1 MKKKLWTGCI
11 VVLLCAMALGMT
23 SFAASGKSM
32 KNKKWISAA
41 GGIYIDE
48 DKDGIKEEFKLY
60 DTQYY
65 KIKIPRQGYMVV
77 DVKASSIPGV
87 KEYDN
92 YWAAQFKG
100 DGEFAEGTEESL
112 DVGILN
118 SKKKELKYF
127 TNLLSKKKDMKFSWA
142 VKKGTYSISTINLA
156 ATMEPIVNNILGSVT
171 ASWRKVPSAEGYL
184 VYRTEGKAGEN
195 RKLLT
200 IAEAGETTYT
210 DNTVIPGTFYT
221 YEIIPYL
228 GTEFGTCDNAITV
241 CAKAENPGEGTE
253 QPGIDSPV
261 TFSIEPFANLDYT
274 FQTIDG
280 DTVSSKVLPTKDV
293 TLLVFGRTTCAS
305 SWLTLRSI
313 AESSWVHDPKVSVI
327 YVDIEGADAEVIRSS
342 IDYYAQLSEDASQ
355 YYLGCEKIVFCQDAD
370 GKNDE
375 ARKMYHTLSGKWG
388 TISLPMTILVDKKN
402 IVREMLTGYQIA
414 DKILPVMN
422 QVIVKGNA
430 AEEEDKKGDT
440 DKDDTDKDDT
450 GTGDTGNDNTG
461 TGDSQ
466 KQPIAVKAEQVR
478 LSKTNLTFNGKAQKP
493 SVIARDSQGRQINSA
508 DYTVTYSN
516 NINVGQATATIIFK
530 NNYTGTVKKTF
541 LIMPK
546 GTNISRLTPKK
557 KGLIVKWKKQSSQI
571 SGYEI
576 QYSTNRNFK
585 GAKTIRNTKAKTV
598 SKKISG
604 LKAKKRYYVR
614 IRTYKT
620 TVADGRNLKL
630 YSGWSKVKSV
640 KTKK

>member
-1 MKKKLWTGCI
+1 MTG
-11 VVLLCAMALGMT
+11 VQTCALPIFVCEWDEKQTGELGQP
-23 SFAASGKSM
+23 
-32 KNKKWISAA
+32 
-41 GGIYIDE
+41 
-48 DKDGIKEEFKLY
+48 EE
-60 DTQYY
+60 
-65 KIKIPRQGYMVV
+65 P
-77 DVKASSIPGV
+77 
-87 KEYDN
+87 
-92 YWAAQFKG
+92 
-100 DGEFAEGTEESL
+100 GTEE
-112 DVGILN
+112 
-118 SKKKELKYF
+118 
-127 TNLLSKKKDMKFSWA
+127 
-142 VKKGTYSISTINLA
+142 
-156 ATMEPIVNNILGSVT
+156 
-171 ASWRKVPSAEGYL
+171 
-184 VYRTEGKAGEN
+184 
-195 RKLLT
+195 
-200 IAEAGETTYT
+200 
-210 DNTVIPGTFYT
+210 PGT
-221 YEIIPYL
+221 
-228 GTEFGTCDNAITV
+228 
-241 CAKAENPGEGTE
+241 ENPETE

-466 KQPIAVKAEQVR
+466 KKPIAVKAEQVR